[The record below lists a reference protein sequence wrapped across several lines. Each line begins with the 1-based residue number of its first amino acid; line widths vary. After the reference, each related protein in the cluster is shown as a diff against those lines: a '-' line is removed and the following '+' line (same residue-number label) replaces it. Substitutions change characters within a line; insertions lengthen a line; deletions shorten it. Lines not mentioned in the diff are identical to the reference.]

1 MRIRLIRDRHY
12 WDPELKEW
20 VKSQERAKRDRKLQ
34 EMRDGIAR
42 RKIREKMKMEWEAS
56 WP

>member
-1 MRIRLIRDRHY
+1 MRDRHY

-20 VKSQERAKRDRKLQ
+20 VKSQERAERDRRAQ
-34 EMRDGIAR
+34 EMRDEEAR
-42 RKIREKMKMEWEAS
+42 SKIREKMKVQWEAS

>member
-1 MRIRLIRDRHY
+1 MRIRLMRDRHY

-34 EMRDGIAR
+34 EMRDEIAR